1 MLFIFLSESLRG
13 FPVVLNWYFT
23 ITIVTTRVPIE
34 ISKNSVTIKGSLTN
48 EDCSITKQCLFSE
61 YVSLVKSSLS
71 KVYGKSLSEVCLMC
85 ENGTFDNNLLTCD
98 NLLTFFYK
106 NLLSC
111 WTGQLYP
118 LVSHIK
124 KMQVTFFVLILLNY
138 MLDVLTCLCGCLLT
152 CSRVSMLSC
161 LCALVLA
168 RLPCFRIYVHAC
180 FPCLRAHVHA
190 YLRFY
195 LIIYLVCVCL

>member
-48 EDCSITKQCLFSE
+48 EDCNITKQCLFSE

-71 KVYGKSLSEVCLMC
+71 KVYGISLSEVCLMC

-98 NLLTFFYK
+98 NLLYFFYK
-106 NLLSC
+106 NLLRC

-118 LVSHIK
+118 L
-124 KMQVTFFVLILLNY
+124 
-138 MLDVLTCLCGCLLT
+138 LLT

-161 LCALVLA
+161 LCVLVIA
-168 RLPCFRIYVHAC
+168 RLPCFRTYVHAC
-180 FPCLRAHVHA
+180 FPCLRAHVHT